1 MAAIA
6 LASYNNLAVT
16 AAQPDIGRDL
26 GRVSL
31 LGWVIT
37 VELLAGAIAVLAVGP
52 FIDSTGARRAF
63 RLTIVATAL
72 TSGLCAAAPSMELL
86 VLARLFQG
94 LGTGALIGT
103 AITCIGLVYNSALLP
118 RAYALVSSVWGL
130 MGIGSP
136 AIAAVLVSTL
146 GWRAVFAVNLP
157 VAAAA
162 AAIGWSSLPSEP
174 AHTAEEPLDRLGLL
188 LMTGVTAALLLAVS
202 GSQLWNL
209 EPLGRGGALSLAL
222 LAAGG
227 LMSAA
232 YSRHARGHP
241 WPVLRPAHLVGRRWW
256 PIHATAALTVTG
268 GIGASAF
275 LALYLRGA
283 RGASVAAAAFAVLW
297 PTLGWSISAW
307 VSSKLQE
314 RLHPQTVALMGTGIL
329 TLSSA
334 AATFMAQYRSPVPL
348 LFAAFFCMGCGV
360 GAVTTSC
367 LSLLQQQTDDREMGR
382 LSSAHQFV
390 RSLGFTYGP
399 AVAGMVIFTA
409 VDLRTG
415 DVEAVRDL
423 LSDSGAL
430 NPATAEALASAYAL
444 ALGVTA
450 VICAIAVPAG
460 LTLARRYNPDKTTRD

>member
-1 MAAIA
+1 
-6 LASYNNLAVT
+6 
-16 AAQPDIGRDL
+16 
-26 GRVSL
+26 
-31 LGWVIT
+31 
-37 VELLAGAIAVLAVGP
+37 
-52 FIDSTGARRAF
+52 
-63 RLTIVATAL
+63 
-72 TSGLCAAAPSMELL
+72 
-86 VLARLFQG
+86 
-94 LGTGALIGT
+94 
-103 AITCIGLVYNSALLP
+103 
-118 RAYALVSSVWGL
+118 
-130 MGIGSP
+130 
-136 AIAAVLVSTL
+136 
-146 GWRAVFAVNLP
+146 
-157 VAAAA
+157 
-162 AAIGWSSLPSEP
+162 
-174 AHTAEEPLDRLGLL
+174 
-188 LMTGVTAALLLAVS
+188 
-202 GSQLWNL
+202 
-209 EPLGRGGALSLAL
+209 
-222 LAAGG
+222 
-227 LMSAA
+227 
-232 YSRHARGHP
+232 
-241 WPVLRPAHLVGRRWW
+241 VLRPAHLVGRRWW

-314 RLHPQTVALMGTGIL
+314 RLHPQAVALMGTGIL

-334 AATFMAQYRSPVPL
+334 AATVTAQYRSPVPL
-348 LFAAFFCMGCGV
+348 LFAAFFCMGWGV

-450 VICAIAVPAG
+450 AICAIAVPAG